1 MRSVLSSVRL
11 ETGGRRRWRAPL
23 HAPPRSV
30 PLVATAAAAAMAAW
44 PVVPLLIN
52 LGGSLLGFVAT
63 LTLIPAFNDHFL
75 AARLFGE
82 DLNKASRRFIPEAQ
96 GVISGAVF
104 LIILFCFIPM
114 PFLRCFVEE
123 QCAAFPHDEFVE
135 LIGSLLAICCMIFL
149 GFADDVLNLR
159 WRHKILLPTMA
170 SLPLLMVYF
179 TNFGNTTIVVPK
191 PFRVLLGMHLDL
203 GILYYVYMGLLAV
216 FCTNAINIL
225 AGINGIEAGQSLVI
239 AASIMIFNIIE
250 LNGDYREDHVFS
262 LYFMIPF
269 FFTTLGL
276 FYHNWYPSR
285 VFVGDTFCYFA
296 GMTFAV
302 VGILGHF
309 SKTMLLFFI
318 PQVLNFIYS
327 MPQLLQVI
335 PCPRH
340 RLPRLNPSTG
350 KLEMSYSKFKT
361 KSLSALG
368 TNILK
373 ALKILHIVDVRSGMD
388 EDGEYTECNNMTLIN
403 FVIKLI
409 GPTHERNLTLLL
421 LFIQVLGSII
431 AFSIRYQ
438 LVRLFY
444 DV

>member
-1 MRSVLSSVRL
+1 MQR
-11 ETGGRRRWRAPL
+11 
-23 HAPPRSV
+23 
-30 PLVATAAAAAMAAW
+30 
-44 PVVPLLIN
+44 
-52 LGGSLLGFVAT
+52 
-63 LTLIPAFNDHFL
+63 HFI
-75 AARLFGE
+75 AARLCGQ
-82 DLNKASRRFIPEAQ
+82 DLNKLSQQQIPESQ

-104 LIILFCFIPM
+104 LIILFCFIPF
-114 PFLRCFVEE
+114 PFLNCFVEE
-123 QCAAFPHDEFVE
+123 QCKAFPHHEFVA
-135 LIGSLLAICCMIFL
+135 LIGALLAICCMIFL

-159 WRHKILLPTMA
+159 WRHKLLLPTAA

-191 PFRVLLGMHLDL
+191 PFRWILGLHLDL

-225 AGINGIEAGQSLVI
+225 AGINGLEAGQSLVI
-239 AASIMIFNIIE
+239 SASIIVFNLVE
-250 LNGDYREDHVFS
+250 LEGDYRDDHIFS

-276 FYHNWYPSR
+276 LYHNWYPSR

-309 SKTMLLFFI
+309 SKTMLLFFM
-318 PQVLNFIYS
+318 PQVFNFLYS
-327 MPQLLQVI
+327 LPQLFHII

-340 RLPRLNPSTG
+340 RMPRLNAKTG

-361 KSLSALG
+361 KNLSFLG
-368 TNILK
+368 TFILK
-373 ALKILHIVDVRSGMD
+373 VAENLRLVTVHQGES
-388 EDGEYTECNNMTLIN
+388 EDGAFTECNNMTLIN
-403 FVIKLI
+403 LLLKVF
-409 GPTHERNLTLLL
+409 GPIHERNLTLLL
-421 LFIQVLGSII
+421 LLLQVLSS
-431 AFSIRYQ
+431 AATFSIRYQ

>member
-1 MRSVLSSVRL
+1 
-11 ETGGRRRWRAPL
+11 
-23 HAPPRSV
+23 
-30 PLVATAAAAAMAAW
+30 MAAW
-44 PVVPLLIN
+44 PAVPLLIN
-52 LGGSLLGFVAT
+52 LGGSLLGFAAT
-63 LTLIPAFNDHFL
+63 LTLIPAFTDRFL

-82 DLNKASRRFIPEAQ
+82 DLNKTSRRPVPEAQ

-104 LIILFCFIPM
+104 LIILFCFIPV

-159 WRHKILLPTMA
+159 WRHKLLLPTMA

-203 GILYYVYMGLLAV
+203 GILYYVYMGMLAV

-239 AASIMIFNIIE
+239 AASIIVFNIVE
-250 LNGDYREDHVFS
+250 LNGDYRDDHIFS

-318 PQVLNFIYS
+318 PQVLNFLYS
-327 MPQLLQVI
+327 LPQLFHVI

-340 RLPRLNPSTG
+340 RLPSIMHMLGVQQEGVSSAPFEGLDSSSSLR

-373 ALKILHIVDVRSGMD
+373 VVKILHLVDVRSGTD

-421 LFIQVLGSII
+421 LLIQVLGSTI

>member
-1 MRSVLSSVRL
+1 M
-11 ETGGRRRWRAPL
+11 
-23 HAPPRSV
+23 HA
-30 PLVATAAAAAMAAW
+30 L
-44 PVVPLLIN
+44 PVMPLLIN
-52 LGGSLLGFVAT
+52 FCSSLLGFAAT
-63 LTLIPAFNDHFL
+63 VTLIPAFKEHFIT
-75 AARLFGE
+75 ARLFGF
-82 DLNKASRRFIPEAQ
+82 DMNKTTKQQIPESQ

-104 LIILFCFIPM
+104 LIILFCFIPV
-114 PFLRCFVEE
+114 PFMSCFMGE
-123 QCAAFPHDEFVE
+123 QCKSFPHDEFVQ
-135 LIGSLLAICCMIFL
+135 LIGALLAICCMIFL

-159 WRHKILLPTMA
+159 WRHKLLLPTMA

-191 PFRVLLGMHLDL
+191 PFRLLLGLHLDL

-225 AGINGIEAGQSLVI
+225 AGINGLEAGQSLI
-239 AASIMIFNIIE
+239 ICASIIIFNIVE
-250 LNGDYREDHVFS
+250 LNGDYKDDHMFS

-276 FYHNWYPSR
+276 LYHNWYPSR

-318 PQVLNFIYS
+318 PQVLNFLYS
-327 MPQLLQVI
+327 LPQLFHVI

-340 RLPRLNPSTG
+340 RLPRLNPDTG
-350 KLEMSYSKFKT
+350 KLGMSYSKFKT
-361 KSLSALG
+361 KDLSRLG
-368 TNILK
+368 DIL
-373 ALKILHIVDVRSGMD
+373 LKVTETLRVVDVRRGVD
-388 EDGEYTECNNMTLIN
+388 DDGGYTECNNLTLIN
-403 FVIKLI
+403 FILKLI
-409 GPTHERNLTLLL
+409 GSTHERTLTIILLL
-421 LFIQVLGSII
+421 VQILGSAA
-431 AFSIRYQ
+431 AFLVRYQ

>member
-1 MRSVLSSVRL
+1 MWAFPEL
-11 ETGGRRRWRAPL
+11 PL
-23 HAPPRSV
+23 
-30 PLVATAAAAAMAAW
+30 
-44 PVVPLLIN
+44 PLLVN
-52 LGGSLLGFVAT
+52 LIGSLLGFVAT
-63 LTLIPAFNDHFL
+63 VTLIPAFRSHFI
-75 AARLFGE
+75 AARLCGQ
-82 DLNKASRRFIPEAQ
+82 DLNKLSRQQIPESQ

-104 LIILFCFIPM
+104 LIILFCFIPF
-114 PFLRCFVEE
+114 PFLNCFVKE
-123 QCAAFPHDEFVE
+123 QCKAFPHHEFVA
-135 LIGSLLAICCMIFL
+135 LIGALLAICCMIFL

-159 WRHKILLPTMA
+159 WRHKLLLPTAA

-191 PFRVLLGMHLDL
+191 PFRWILGLHLDL

-225 AGINGIEAGQSLVI
+225 AGINGLEAGQSLVI
-239 AASIMIFNIIE
+239 SASIIVFNLVE
-250 LNGDYREDHVFS
+250 LEGDYRDDHVFS

-276 FYHNWYPSR
+276 LYHNWYPSQ

-318 PQVLNFIYS
+318 PQVFNFLYS
-327 MPQLLQVI
+327 LPQLFHII

-340 RLPRLNPSTG
+340 RIPRLNTKTG

-361 KSLSALG
+361 KSLSFLG
-368 TNILK
+368 TFILK
-373 ALKILHIVDVRSGMD
+373 VTR
-388 EDGEYTECNNMTLIN
+388 
-403 FVIKLI
+403 
-409 GPTHERNLTLLL
+409 
-421 LFIQVLGSII
+421 
-431 AFSIRYQ
+431 
-438 LVRLFY
+438 
-444 DV
+444 